1 MNKTIDKLG
10 RIVIP
15 INLRKKYNLITGMEV
30 RFVELEGE
38 IAIIPNNPTCR
49 LCKKDLPEMKNLPLC
64 QECITQI
71 KNCRE

>member
-15 INLRKKYNLITGMEV
+15 INLRKKYNLSTGMEV
-30 RFVELEGE
+30 RFVELGGE

-49 LCKKDLPEMKNLPLC
+49 LCKKDLPEINNLSLC
-64 QECITQI
+64 RECVTKI
-71 KNCRE
+71 KNYNE